1 MQPLGIRKLRLEGR
15 RMKHKEGKFKG
26 YKGLKLYYQEW
37 LPDIRPKAVIL
48 VAHGLAEHSG
58 RYKNLVDYFVPKGYA
73 VYALDHRGHG
83 KSEGTRSYIDNFNDY
98 LIDLKTFFDMVRKE
112 NKNARIFLFGHSLG
126 GTIATAYAVEH
137 QKELTGLITSGA
149 LLVASPAVSPV
160 LLALAGVIAAVTPKM
175 GVTVVD
181 ASGISRDKSVVD
193 AYVNDP
199 LVFRGK
205 VPARMGAELA
215 RMWKQLPEQMPRIKL
230 PVLIMHGFADHLS
243 DPRGSKL
250 LFERVGSKDKT
261 LKLYDNCYH
270 EICNE
275 PEREQVFVDMET
287 WLTKHI
293 R

>member
-1 MQPLGIRKLRLEGR
+1 
-15 RMKHKEGKFKG
+15 MKHKEGKFNG
-26 YKGLKLYYQEW
+26 YKGLKLYYQYW
-37 LPDIRPKAVIL
+37 LPDAKPKAVLL

-83 KSEGTRSYIDNFNDY
+83 KSEGTRSYVDNFNDY
-98 LIDLKTFFDMVRKE
+98 LIDLKTFFDMVRKD
-112 NKNARIFLFGHSLG
+112 NKNVRIFLVGHSLG
-126 GTIATAYAVEH
+126 STIATAYAVEH
-137 QKELTGLITSGA
+137 QKELAGLIVSGA
-149 LLVASPAVSPV
+149 SLVPSTSVSPA
-160 LLALAGVIAAVTPKM
+160 LLAMAGVVSALLPKM
-175 GVTVVD
+175 GVTLLD
-181 ASGISRDKSVVD
+181 ASAISRDKAVVD

-205 VPARMGAELA
+205 VPARTGAELA

-230 PVLIMHGFADHLS
+230 PILIMHGFADQLA

-261 LKLYDNCYH
+261 LKLYDGCYH

-275 PEREQVFVDMET
+275 PEHEQVFVDMET
-287 WLTKHI
+287 WLIKHI
-293 R
+293 

>member
-1 MQPLGIRKLRLEGR
+1 
-15 RMKHKEGKFKG
+15 MKHTEGKFKG
-26 YKGLKLYYQEW
+26 YKGLKLYYQNW
-37 LPDIRPKAVIL
+37 LPDKKPKAVLL

-83 KSEGTRSYIDNFNDY
+83 KSEGTRSYVDNFNDY
-98 LIDLKTFFDMVRKE
+98 LIDLKTFFGMVSKD

-137 QKELTGLITSGA
+137 QEDLAGLILSGSSLVPTTSVSPA
-149 LLVASPAVSPV
+149 LLAMAGIVSA
-160 LLALAGVIAAVTPKM
+160 LLPKM
-175 GVTVVD
+175 GVTVLD
-181 ASGISRDKSVVD
+181 ASFISRDKAVVD

-205 VPARMGAELA
+205 VPARTGAELA
-215 RMWKQLPEQMPRIKL
+215 RMWKQLPEQMPGIKL
-230 PVLIMHGFADHLS
+230 PVLIMHGFADQLS

>member
-1 MQPLGIRKLRLEGR
+1 
-15 RMKHKEGKFKG
+15 MKHKEGRFNG
-26 YKGLKLYYQEW
+26 YKGLKLYYQYW
-37 LPDIRPKAVIL
+37 LPDAKPKAVLL

-83 KSEGTRSYIDNFNDY
+83 KSEGTRSYVDNFNDY
-98 LIDLKTFFDMVRKE
+98 LIDLKTFFDMVRKD
-112 NKNARIFLFGHSLG
+112 NKNVRIFLFGHSLG
-126 GTIATAYAVEH
+126 STIATAYAIEH
-137 QKELTGLITSGA
+137 QKELAGLIVSGA
-149 LLVASPAVSPV
+149 SLVPSTSVSPA
-160 LLALAGVIAAVTPKM
+160 LLAMAGIISALLPKM
-175 GVTVVD
+175 GVTLLD
-181 ASGISRDKSVVD
+181 ASAISRDKSVVD

-205 VPARMGAELA
+205 VPARTGAELA

-230 PVLIMHGFADHLS
+230 PILIMHGFADQLA

-261 LKLYDNCYH
+261 LKLYDGCYH

-275 PEREQVFVDMET
+275 PEHEQVFVDMET
-287 WLTKHI
+287 WLIKHI
-293 R
+293 

>member
-1 MQPLGIRKLRLEGR
+1 MKR
-15 RMKHKEGKFKG
+15 REGKFKG
-26 YKGLKLYYQEW
+26 YKGLNLYFQCW
-37 LPDIRPKAVIL
+37 LPEGKPKAVLL

-83 KSEGTRSYIDNFNDY
+83 KSEGTRSYVDNFNDY
-98 LIDLKTFFDMVRKE
+98 LTDLETFFDMVRKE

-137 QKELTGLITSGA
+137 QEG
-149 LLVASPAVSPV
+149 
-160 LLALAGVIAAVTPKM
+160 LAGVILSGSSLVPSTSVSPALLAMAGIISALLPKM
-175 GVTVVD
+175 GVTLLD
-181 ASGISRDKSVVD
+181 ASAISRDKAVVD

-205 VPARMGAELA
+205 VPARTGAELA
-215 RMWKQLPEQMPRIKL
+215 RMWKQLPEQMPKIKL
-230 PVLIMHGFADHLS
+230 PILIMHGFADQLAN
-243 DPRGSKL
+243 PAGSKL
-250 LFERVGSKDKT
+250 LYERVSSKDKT

-275 PEREQVFVDMET
+275 PEHNQVMADIEA
-287 WLTKHI
+287 WLAKRI
-293 R
+293 

>member
-1 MQPLGIRKLRLEGR
+1 
-15 RMKHKEGKFKG
+15 MKRKEGKFKG
-26 YKGLKLYYQEW
+26 YKGLKLYYQCW
-37 LPDIRPKAVIL
+37 LPEGKPKAMLL

-83 KSEGTRSYIDNFNDY
+83 KSEGTRSYVDNFNDY
-98 LIDLKTFFDMVRKE
+98 LTDLKTFFDMVRKE
-112 NKNARIFLFGHSLG
+112 HKNTKIFLFGHSLG

-137 QKELTGLITSGA
+137 QEELAGLILSGSSLVPSTSVSPA
-149 LLVASPAVSPV
+149 LLAV
-160 LLALAGVIAAVTPKM
+160 AGVISALLPKM
-175 GVTVVD
+175 GVTLLD
-181 ASGISRDKSVVD
+181 ASAISRDKSVVD

-205 VPARMGAELA
+205 VPARTGAELA
-215 RMWKQLPEQMPRIKL
+215 RMWKQLPEQMPKIKL
-230 PVLIMHGFADHLS
+230 PILVMHGFADQLA

-250 LFERVGSKDKT
+250 LYERVGSKDKT

-275 PEREQVFVDMET
+275 PEREQVFVDMEA
-287 WLTKHI
+287 WLAKRI
-293 R
+293 

>member
-1 MQPLGIRKLRLEGR
+1 
-15 RMKHKEGKFKG
+15 MKHKEGKFKG
-26 YKGLKLYYQEW
+26 YKGLNLYDQCW
-37 LPDIRPKAVIL
+37 LPEGKPKAVLL

-83 KSEGTRSYIDNFNDY
+83 KSEGTRSYVDNFNDY
-98 LIDLKTFFDMVRKE
+98 LTDLKTFFDMVRKE
-112 NKNARIFLFGHSLG
+112 NKNAKIFLFGHSLG
-126 GTIATAYAVEH
+126 GTIVTAYAIEH
-137 QKELTGLITSGA
+137 QKELAGLIVSGA
-149 LLVASPAVSPV
+149 SLVASTSVSPA
-160 LLALAGVIAAVTPKM
+160 LLAMAGIISALLPKM
-175 GVTVVD
+175 GVTLLD

-205 VPARMGAELA
+205 VPARTGAELA
-215 RMWKQLPEQMPRIKL
+215 RMWKQLPEQMPKIKL
-230 PVLIMHGFADHLS
+230 PVLIMHGFADQLA

-250 LFERVGSKDKT
+250 LYERVGSKDKT

-275 PEREQVFVDMET
+275 PERDQVFMDMED

-293 R
+293 

>member
-1 MQPLGIRKLRLEGR
+1 MI
-15 RMKHKEGKFKG
+15 HKEGKFKG
-26 YKGLKLYYQEW
+26 YKGLKLYYQFW
-37 LPDIRPKAVIL
+37 LPDKKPKAVLL

-58 RYKNLVDYFVPKGYA
+58 RYKNLVHYFVPKGYA

-83 KSEGTRSYIDNFNDY
+83 KSEGTRSYVDNFNDY
-98 LIDLKTFFDMVRKE
+98 LIDLKTFFNMVRKE
-112 NKNARIFLFGHSLG
+112 NKSAKIFLFGHSLG

-137 QKELTGLITSGA
+137 QDELAGLMVSGSSLVPSPSVSPA
-149 LLVASPAVSPV
+149 LLAI
-160 LLALAGVIAAVTPKM
+160 AGVVSALLPKM
-175 GVTVVD
+175 GVTLLD
-181 ASGISRDKSVVD
+181 ASAISRDQGVVD

-205 VPARMGAELA
+205 IPARMGAELA

-230 PVLIMHGFADHLS
+230 PILIMHGFADQLS

-250 LFERVGSKDKT
+250 LFERVGSRDKT

-275 PEREQVFVDMET
+275 PEHELVLADMET
-287 WLTKHI
+287 WLKKHI

>member
-1 MQPLGIRKLRLEGR
+1 
-15 RMKHKEGKFKG
+15 MKRKEGKFKG
-26 YKGLKLYYQEW
+26 YKGLNLYYQCW
-37 LPDIRPKAVIL
+37 LPDGKPKAVLL

-83 KSEGTRSYIDNFNDY
+83 KSEGTRSYVDNFNDY
-98 LIDLKTFFDMVRKE
+98 LTDLKTFFDMVRKE
-112 NKNARIFLFGHSLG
+112 NKNAEIFLFGHSLG
-126 GTIATAYAVEH
+126 GTIVTAYAIEH
-137 QKELTGLITSGA
+137 QKELAGLIVSGA
-149 LLVASPAVSPV
+149 SLVASTSVSPA
-160 LLALAGVIAAVTPKM
+160 LLAMAGIISALLPKM
-175 GVTVVD
+175 GVTLLD

-205 VPARMGAELA
+205 VPARTGAELA
-215 RMWKQLPEQMPRIKL
+215 RMWKQLPEQMPKIKL
-230 PVLIMHGFADHLS
+230 PVLIMHGFADQLA

-250 LFERVGSKDKT
+250 LYERVGSKDKT

-275 PEREQVFVDMET
+275 PEREQVFVDMQT
-287 WLTKHI
+287 WLAKHI
-293 R
+293 

>member
-1 MQPLGIRKLRLEGR
+1 
-15 RMKHKEGKFKG
+15 MKHREGKFKG
-26 YKGLKLYYQEW
+26 YKGLNLYYQCW
-37 LPDIRPKAVIL
+37 LPEDKPKAVLL

-83 KSEGTRSYIDNFNDY
+83 KSEGTRSYVDNFNDY
-98 LIDLKTFFDMVRKE
+98 LTDLKTFFDMVRKE
-112 NKNARIFLFGHSLG
+112 NKNAKIFLFGHSLG
-126 GTIATAYAVEH
+126 GTIVTAYAVEH
-137 QKELTGLITSGA
+137 QEELAGLILSGSSLVPSTSVSPA
-149 LLVASPAVSPV
+149 LLAMAGIISA
-160 LLALAGVIAAVTPKM
+160 LLPKM
-175 GVTVVD
+175 GVTLLD
-181 ASGISRDKSVVD
+181 ASAISRDKSVVD

-205 VPARMGAELA
+205 VPARTGAELA
-215 RMWKQLPEQMPRIKL
+215 RMWKQLPEQMPKIKL
-230 PVLIMHGFADHLS
+230 PVLIMHGFTDQLA

-250 LFERVGSKDKT
+250 LYERVGSKDKT

-275 PEREQVFVDMET
+275 PEREQVFVDMGA

-293 R
+293 